1 LPDNSDTTKSDAIV
15 DSSSVDE
22 KSDGEVLNRVQDDG
36 GGGSAASSEGGS
48 GAFPSEGGST
58 SSSGGSKSSSL
69 GLMYGLSAGHG
80 IKHFGQGAL
89 LVMIPSIRATLGL
102 SDVAIGGISSA
113 QSISSGIANI
123 PAGILTDMFR
133 KKIAWIL
140 LASMLMVGTGYVVI
154 GVSPVYWILLIGV
167 AIVGFGTSMWHAPA
181 FGTLAARYPERR
193 GFAMAAHLT
202 GAQVGNTTSPL
213 IIGFLLAGSIGSWVV
228 FSGIDWRWLSVIVAV
243 PMFMTGFVVI
253 AKFKTAGAESSG
265 SVTLNEYFGS
275 AKRLIT
281 NPGILGMSLLGAMR
295 GAVHNSFQVFLVLY
309 MREELDYSD
318 TFVGVHVALIT
329 MAGIISTPIMGN
341 LSDRIGRRPVIS
353 FAMTAMTILIF
364 LFLQFDSGLAMTLLI
379 AVLGLFFF
387 SVMPIINAAAMDMID
402 KGSEGSGTALM
413 FAGGSV
419 IGSLTPIA
427 AGFIN
432 QSSGFHG
439 VIIFSGAIAATGAL
453 LSLVL
458 PMKRLGQS

>member
-1 LPDNSDTTKSDAIV
+1 LPESSDTPDTSDNPTEGPTA
-15 DSSSVDE
+15 SVGGSEDE
-22 KSDGEVLNRVQDDG
+22 TLNQVQDDD
-36 GGGSAASSEGGS
+36 AQ
-48 GAFPSEGGST
+48 
-58 SSSGGSKSSSL
+58 SSSDGAKADSNSSL

-89 LVMIPSIRATLGL
+89 LVMIPSIKATMGL
-102 SDVAIGGISSA
+102 SDVAIGGITSV

-140 LASMLMVGTGYVVI
+140 LAAMLMVGTGYILI
-154 GVSPVYWILLIGV
+154 GVSPYYWALLVGV
-167 AIVGFGTSMWHAPA
+167 AIVGFGTSLWHAPA

-202 GAQVGNTTSPL
+202 GAQIGNTTSPL

-228 FSGIDWRWLSVIVAV
+228 FSGIDWRWLAVIVAI
-243 PMFMTGFVVI
+243 PMFMTGIVVI

-265 SVTLNEYFGS
+265 SVSLSEYFES
-275 AKRLIT
+275 AKRLLT
-281 NPGILGMSLLGAMR
+281 NPGVLGMALLGALR
-295 GAVHNSFQVFLVLY
+295 GAIHNSFQVFLVLY

-318 TFVGVHVALIT
+318 TFVGVHIALIT
-329 MAGIISTPIMGN
+329 MAGIVSTPVMGN
-341 LSDRIGRRPVIS
+341 ISDRIGRRPVIA
-353 FAMTAMTILIF
+353 FAMSSMTVLIF
-364 LFLQFDSGLAMTLLI
+364 LFLQFDSGLAMTALI

-413 FAGGSV
+413 FSGGAV
-419 IGSLTPIA
+419 IGSFTPIA

-439 VIIFSGAIAATGAL
+439 VIIFSGAIAAVGAL

-458 PMKRLGQS
+458 PMKSKISS

>member
-1 LPDNSDTTKSDAIV
+1 LTNIKPSNESLSTTFGDTGT
-15 DSSSVDE
+15 E
-22 KSDGEVLNRVQDDG
+22 LEN
-36 GGGSAASSEGGS
+36 SSETHAG
-48 GAFPSEGGST
+48 
-58 SSSGGSKSSSL
+58 L

-102 SDVAIGGISSA
+102 GDVAIGGMSSA

-140 LASMLMVGTGYVVI
+140 LASMLMVGVGYIII
-154 GVSPVYWILLIGV
+154 GSSPVYWALLIGV
-167 AIVGFGTSMWHAPA
+167 TIVGFGTSLWHAPA

-202 GAQVGNTTSPL
+202 GAQIGNTTSPL

-228 FSGIDWRWLSVIVAV
+228 FSGIDWRWLCAIISIPTFLTGLAVI
-243 PMFMTGFVVI
+243 TR
-253 AKFKTAGAESSG
+253 FKTAGAESKGDISLG
-265 SVTLNEYFGS
+265 EYFSS
-275 AKRLIT
+275 AKKMFT
-281 NPGILGMSLLGAMR
+281 NTGVLGMALLGAMR
-295 GAVHNSFQVFLVLY
+295 GAVHNSFQVFLVIY

-318 TFVGVHVALIT
+318 TLVGVHVALIT
-329 MAGIISTPIMGN
+329 MAGIVSTPIMGN
-341 LSDRIGRRPVIS
+341 MSDRIGRRPVIS
-353 FAMTAMTILIF
+353 FAMTTMTLLIF
-364 LFLQFDSGLAMTLLI
+364 LFLYFDSGLPMTILI

-413 FAGGSV
+413 FTGGSIV
-419 IGSLTPIA
+419 GSLTPIA

-432 QSSGFHG
+432 QETGFHG
-439 VIIFSGAIAATGAL
+439 VIIFAGIIAAMGAA
-453 LSLVL
+453 LSLLL
-458 PMKRLGQS
+458 PMKVRV

>member
-1 LPDNSDTTKSDAIV
+1 MPNTDITSTTPKDDSDN
-15 DSSSVDE
+15 
-22 KSDGEVLNRVQDDG
+22 EVLNQVQDDEEPDHG
-36 GGGSAASSEGGS
+36 
-48 GAFPSEGGST
+48 
-58 SSSGGSKSSSL
+58 SSGKPDSVAKNTSL

-102 SDVAIGGISSA
+102 SDVAIGGISST
-113 QSISSGIANI
+113 QSIASGIANI

-140 LASMLMVGTGYVVI
+140 LASMLMVGTGYIII
-154 GVSPVYWILLIGV
+154 GVAPVYWVLLIGV

-228 FSGIDWRWLSVIVAV
+228 FSGVDWRWLAVIIAI
-243 PMFMTGFVVI
+243 PMFMTGLAVI
-253 AKFKTAGAESSG
+253 AKFKTAGAESTG
-265 SVTLNEYFGS
+265 SVSLREYFGS
-275 AKRLIT
+275 AKKLFT
-281 NPGILGMSLLGAMR
+281 NPGVLGMALLGALR
-295 GAVHNSFQVFLVLY
+295 GAIHNSFQVFLVLY
-309 MREELDYSD
+309 MREELGYSD

-353 FAMTAMTILIF
+353 FAMSSMTILIF
-364 LFLQFDSGLAMTLLI
+364 LFLQFDSGLPMTALI

-413 FAGGSV
+413 FSGGAI
-419 IGSLTPIA
+419 IGSFTPIA

-432 QSSGFHG
+432 QSQGFHG
-439 VIIFSGAIAATGAL
+439 VIIFSGAIAGLGAL
-453 LSLVL
+453 LSLIL
-458 PMKRLGQS
+458 PMTRKS

>member
-1 LPDNSDTTKSDAIV
+1 LPESSDTPDTSDNPTEGPTA
-15 DSSSVDE
+15 SVGGSEDE
-22 KSDGEVLNRVQDDG
+22 TLNQVQDDD
-36 GGGSAASSEGGS
+36 AQ
-48 GAFPSEGGST
+48 
-58 SSSGGSKSSSL
+58 SSSDGAKADSNSSL

-89 LVMIPSIRATLGL
+89 LVMIPSIKATMGL
-102 SDVAIGGISSA
+102 SDVAIGGITSV

-140 LASMLMVGTGYVVI
+140 LAAMLMVGTGYILI
-154 GVSPVYWILLIGV
+154 GVSPYYWALLVGV
-167 AIVGFGTSMWHAPA
+167 AIVGFGTSLWHAPA

-202 GAQVGNTTSPL
+202 GAQIGNTTSPL

-228 FSGIDWRWLSVIVAV
+228 FSGIDWRWLAVIVAI
-243 PMFMTGFVVI
+243 PMFMTGIVVI

-265 SVTLNEYFGS
+265 SVSLSEYFES
-275 AKRLIT
+275 AKRLLT
-281 NPGILGMSLLGAMR
+281 NPGVLGMALLGALR
-295 GAVHNSFQVFLVLY
+295 GAIHNSFQVFLVLY

-318 TFVGVHVALIT
+318 TFVGVHIALIT
-329 MAGIISTPIMGN
+329 MAGIVSTPVMGN
-341 LSDRIGRRPVIS
+341 ISDRIGRRPVIA
-353 FAMTAMTILIF
+353 FAMSSMTVLIF
-364 LFLQFDSGLAMTLLI
+364 LFLQFDSGLAMTALI

-387 SVMPIINAAAMDMID
+387 SVVPVIIAAAMDMID

-413 FAGGSV
+413 FSGGAV
-419 IGSLTPIA
+419 IGSFTPIA

-439 VIIFSGAIAATGAL
+439 VIIFSGAIAAVGAL

-458 PMKRLGQS
+458 PMKSKISS

>member
-1 LPDNSDTTKSDAIV
+1 LPENSDTTKSDGIG
-15 DSSSVDE
+15 DSSSVIE
-22 KSDGEVLNRVQDDG
+22 KADDRVLNQVQDDSG
-36 GGGSAASSEGGS
+36 GGS
-48 GAFPSEGGST
+48 GASSVGGSGI
-58 SSSGGSKSSSL
+58 SMGGSKSSSL

-133 KKIAWIL
+133 RKIAWIL
-140 LASMLMVGTGYVVI
+140 LASMLMVGTGYLVI

-243 PMFMTGFVVI
+243 PMFMTGFAVI
-253 AKFKTAGAESSG
+253 ARFKTAGAESSG
-265 SVTLNEYFGS
+265 SVTLTAYFGS
-275 AKRLIT
+275 AKRLLT
-281 NPGILGMSLLGAMR
+281 NPGVLGMALLGAMR

-318 TFVGVHVALIT
+318 TYVGVHVALIT
-329 MAGIISTPIMGN
+329 MAGIISTPVMGN
-341 LSDRIGRRPVIS
+341 VSDRIGRRPVIS

-364 LFLQFDSGLAMTLLI
+364 LFLQFDSGWAMTLLI

-413 FAGGSV
+413 FSGGAV

-432 QSSGFHG
+432 QGSGFHG

-458 PMKRLGQS
+458 PMKSRGQS

>member
-1 LPDNSDTTKSDAIV
+1 MTETTPNPPQSERNALNNQTKD
-15 DSSSVDE
+15 SVDLHSSDDE
-22 KSDGEVLNRVQDDG
+22 KQ
-36 GGGSAASSEGGS
+36 ASLS
-48 GAFPSEGGST
+48 
-58 SSSGGSKSSSL
+58 
-69 GLMYGLSAGHG
+69 LMYWLSAGHG

-102 SDVAIGGISSA
+102 SDVAVGGMSSA

-140 LASMLMVGTGYVVI
+140 FASMMMVGVGYFLI
-154 GVSPVYWILLIGV
+154 AISPVYWALLVGV
-167 AIVGFGTSMWHAPA
+167 VIVGFGTSMWHAPA

-202 GAQVGNTTSPL
+202 GAQIGNTTSPL
-213 IIGFLLAGSIGSWVV
+213 VVGFLLAGTIGSWVI
-228 FSGIDWRWLSVIVAV
+228 FGGIEWRWIAAFISV
-243 PMFMTGFVVI
+243 PMVLTALTVI
-253 AKFKTAGAESSG
+253 SRFKTAGIESKG
-265 SVTLNEYFGS
+265 NVTLADYFRS
-275 AKRLIT
+275 AGRLIS
-281 NPGILGMSLLGAMR
+281 NRGVLGMALLGAMR
-295 GAVHNSFQVFLVLY
+295 GAVHTSFQVFLVIY
-309 MREELDYSD
+309 MREELGYSD
-318 TFVGVHVALIT
+318 TFVGLHVALIT

-341 LSDRIGRRPVIS
+341 VSDRMGRRPVIA

-364 LFLQFDSGLAMTLLI
+364 LFLLFDSGLGMTVLI

-413 FAGGSV
+413 FSGGAV

-432 QSSGFHG
+432 QSNGFQG
-439 VIIFSGAIAATGAL
+439 VVIFAGIIASAGAI

-458 PMKRLGQS
+458 PMKAQANT

>member
-1 LPDNSDTTKSDAIV
+1 VTETTSHTAH
-15 DSSSVDE
+15 S
-22 KSDGEVLNRVQDDG
+22 
-36 GGGSAASSEGGS
+36 
-48 GAFPSEGGST
+48 GGST
-58 SSSGGSKSSSL
+58 STKQPKDSGHLHPSDDQKPTSL

-102 SDVAIGGISSA
+102 SDVAVGGMSSA
-113 QSISSGIANI
+113 QSISSCIANI

-140 LASMLMVGTGYVVI
+140 FASMMMVGVGYFLI
-154 GVSPVYWILLIGV
+154 AISPVYWALLVGV
-167 AIVGFGTSMWHAPA
+167 VIVGFGTSMWHAPA

-202 GAQVGNTTSPL
+202 GAQIGNTVSPL
-213 IIGFLLAGSIGSWVV
+213 IIGFLLAGTIGSWVI
-228 FSGIDWRWLSVIVAV
+228 FGGIEWRWIAAFISV
-243 PMFMTGFVVI
+243 PMVVTALAVI
-253 AKFKTAGAESSG
+253 SRFKTAGIEAKG
-265 SVTLNEYFGS
+265 DVTLSDYFRS
-275 AKRLIT
+275 AGRLVS
-281 NPGILGMSLLGAMR
+281 NRGVLGMALLGAMR
-295 GAVHNSFQVFLVLY
+295 GAVHTSFQVFLVIY
-309 MREELDYSD
+309 MREELSYSD
-318 TFVGVHVALIT
+318 TFVGLHVALIT

-341 LSDRIGRRPVIS
+341 VSDRVGRRPVIA

-364 LFLQFDSGLAMTLLI
+364 LFLLFDSGWSMTALI

-413 FAGGSV
+413 FTGGAV

-432 QSSGFHG
+432 QSNGFQG
-439 VIIFSGAIAATGAL
+439 VVIFAGIIAAAGAI

-458 PMKRLGQS
+458 PMKAQAKA

>member
-1 LPDNSDTTKSDAIV
+1 LPNIDNTDATQPANPDTADISTTV
-15 DSSSVDE
+15 E
-22 KSDGEVLNRVQDDG
+22 KSDSN
-36 GGGSAASSEGGS
+36 SSTPRKTS
-48 GAFPSEGGST
+48 G
-58 SSSGGSKSSSL
+58 L

-89 LVMIPSIRATLGL
+89 LVMIPSIRSTLGL
-102 SDVAIGGISSA
+102 GDIAIGGMTSA

-140 LASMLMVGTGYVVI
+140 LASMLMVGTGYIII
-154 GVSPVYWILLIGV
+154 GVSPVYWTLLVGV
-167 AIVGFGTSMWHAPA
+167 VIVGFGTSLWHAPA

-202 GAQVGNTTSPL
+202 GAQIGNTTSPL
-213 IIGFLLAGSIGSWVV
+213 IIGFLLAGTIGSWVV
-228 FSGIDWRWLSVIVAV
+228 FSGIDWRWLAVIISV

-253 AKFKTAGAESSG
+253 AKFKSAGAESKGDVS
-265 SVTLNEYFGS
+265 LREYFGS
-275 AKRLIT
+275 AKKLLR
-281 NPGILGMSLLGAMR
+281 NRGVLGMALLGALR
-295 GAVHNSFQVFLVLY
+295 GAIHNSFQVFLVIY
-309 MREELDYSD
+309 MREELGYSD
-318 TFVGVHVALIT
+318 TFVGLHVALIT

-341 LSDRIGRRPVIS
+341 MSDRIGRRPVIA
-353 FAMTAMTILIF
+353 FAMTSMTILIF
-364 LFLQFDSGLAMTLLI
+364 LFLQFDTGLPMTVLI

-413 FAGGSV
+413 FSGGAV

-432 QSSGFHG
+432 QENGFHG
-439 VIIFSGAIAATGAL
+439 VIIFAGIIAAVGAS
-453 LSLVL
+453 LSLIL
-458 PMKRLGQS
+458 PMKAKN

>member
-1 LPDNSDTTKSDAIV
+1 MPESSDTPDTSDNPTEGPTA
-15 DSSSVDE
+15 SVGGSEDE
-22 KSDGEVLNRVQDDG
+22 TLNQVQDDD
-36 GGGSAASSEGGS
+36 AQ
-48 GAFPSEGGST
+48 
-58 SSSGGSKSSSL
+58 SSSDGAKADSNSSL

-89 LVMIPSIRATLGL
+89 LVMIPSIKATMGL
-102 SDVAIGGISSA
+102 SDVAIGGITSV

-140 LASMLMVGTGYVVI
+140 LAAMLMVGTGYILI
-154 GVSPVYWILLIGV
+154 GVSPYYWALLVGV
-167 AIVGFGTSMWHAPA
+167 AIVGFGTSLWHAPA

-202 GAQVGNTTSPL
+202 GAQIGNTTSPL

-228 FSGIDWRWLSVIVAV
+228 FSGIDWRWLAVIVAI
-243 PMFMTGFVVI
+243 PMFMTGIVVI

-265 SVTLNEYFGS
+265 SVSLSEYFES
-275 AKRLIT
+275 AKRLLT
-281 NPGILGMSLLGAMR
+281 NPGVLGMALLGALR
-295 GAVHNSFQVFLVLY
+295 GAIHNSFQVFLVLY

-318 TFVGVHVALIT
+318 TFVGVHIALIT
-329 MAGIISTPIMGN
+329 MAGIVSTPVMGN
-341 LSDRIGRRPVIS
+341 ISDRIGRRPVIA
-353 FAMTAMTILIF
+353 FAMSSMTVLIF
-364 LFLQFDSGLAMTLLI
+364 LFLQFDSGLAMTALI

-413 FAGGSV
+413 FSGGAV
-419 IGSLTPIA
+419 IGSFTPIA

-439 VIIFSGAIAATGAL
+439 VIIFSGAIAAVGAL

-458 PMKRLGQS
+458 PMKSKISS

>member
-1 LPDNSDTTKSDAIV
+1 
-15 DSSSVDE
+15 
-22 KSDGEVLNRVQDDG
+22 
-36 GGGSAASSEGGS
+36 
-48 GAFPSEGGST
+48 
-58 SSSGGSKSSSL
+58 
-69 GLMYGLSAGHG
+69 MYGLSAGHG

-89 LVMIPSIRATLGL
+89 LIMIPSIRATLGL

-133 KKIAWIL
+133 KKVAWIL
-140 LASMLMVGTGYVVI
+140 FASMIMVGSGYLLI
-154 GVSPVYWILLIGV
+154 GISPVYWVLLVGV
-167 AIVGFGTSMWHAPA
+167 VIVGFGTSMWHAPA

-202 GAQVGNTTSPL
+202 GAQIGNTTSPL
-213 IIGFLLAGSIGSWVV
+213 IVGFLLAGTIGSWVV
-228 FSGIDWRWLSVIVAV
+228 FGGIEWRWLAAFISV
-243 PMFMTGFVVI
+243 PMILTALVVVSR
-253 AKFKTAGAESSG
+253 FKSAGAESTG
-265 SVTLNEYFGS
+265 SVTLGAYFAS
-275 AKRLIT
+275 AKRLLG
-281 NPGILGMSLLGAMR
+281 NRGILGMALLGAMR
-295 GAVHNSFQVFLVLY
+295 GAVHNSFQVFLVIY
-309 MREELDYSD
+309 MREELGYSN
-318 TFVGVHVALIT
+318 TYVGVHIALIT

-353 FAMTAMTILIF
+353 FAMISMTVLLF
-364 LFLQFDSGLAMTLLI
+364 LFLKFDSGISMMILI

-432 QSSGFHG
+432 DSNGFQG
-439 VIIFSGAIAATGAL
+439 VVIFAGAMATIGAV
-453 LSLVL
+453 LSLIL
-458 PMKRLGQS
+458 PMARRSASST